1 MKRQILCNEIER
13 MVGHQISTSKEFDEL
28 SELILKHTKVRLSP
42 TTLKRIWGYLRNEE
56 VEPRMLTLS
65 TLARFV
71 GYKSYDAFTKSADN
85 NSEIQSGKALSRY
98 ITSDD
103 IDVND
108 TLRLSWRP
116 DRVLTIQHKGN
127 GHFIVVEAVNT
138 KLSVGDTFSCHLF
151 IEHEPLFIDNLVHNG
166 NTPVCYVIGRNDGIT
181 LLL

>member
-71 GYKSYDAFTKSADN
+71 GYKSYDAF
-85 NSEIQSGKALSRY
+85 LS
-98 ITSDD
+98 T
-103 IDVND
+103 
-108 TLRLSWRP
+108 
-116 DRVLTIQHKGN
+116 
-127 GHFIVVEAVNT
+127 
-138 KLSVGDTFSCHLF
+138 
-151 IEHEPLFIDNLVHNG
+151 
-166 NTPVCYVIGRNDGIT
+166 
-181 LLL
+181 

>member
-1 MKRQILCNEIER
+1 MKSQILCAEIER
-13 MVGHQISTSKEFDEL
+13 MVGHQMRTSKEFDEL
-28 SELILKHTKVRLSP
+28 SELILEHTKVRLSP

-56 VEPRMLTLS
+56 VEPRMITLD

-71 GYKSYDAFTKSADN
+71 GFKSYDAFTKSTDN
-85 NSEIQSGKALSRY
+85 NSEIQSGKVLSRH

-103 IDVND
+103 IAEND

-116 DRVLTIQHKGN
+116 DRMLTIRHQGN
-127 GHFIVVEAVNT
+127 GHFVIVDAVNT

-166 NTPVCYVIGRNDGIT
+166 STPVCYVIGRNDGIT